1 MSNASFSTRENFLEM
16 DWENTQR
23 TFEVTQ
29 FGAMHVCQHAA
40 RQMVAQGDPP
50 EGTYKLVLISSVMAE
65 LSHLIPSSFG
75 YNMAKASLDT
85 LAKSLA
91 SGMAQHSITGAPAR
105 PTLSCGSCSRLPVLL
120 PPPQTLS
127 EQRGDCLAELC
138 RVSAVNAVA
147 PGWIDTTGERQFTE
161 ADDMRMMARHLP
173 FGIGRPEHVAKGVS
187 ALSAHTSTST
197 TSRSHC
203 PPSAGLNHR
212 HLTCANH
219 LIVLRTR

>member
-105 PTLSCGSCSRLPVLL
+105 PPLSCGSCCSRLPALL
-120 PPPQTLS
+120 PPSQTLS
-127 EQRGDCLAELC
+127 EQRSCSCLAELC

-187 ALSAHTSTST
+187 ALSAHTST
-197 TSRSHC
+197 TSRSR
-203 PPSAGLNHR
+203 S
-212 HLTCANH
+212 T
-219 LIVLRTR
+219 

>member
-105 PTLSCGSCSRLPVLL
+105 PPVSAHHLSGSCAAPL

-127 EQRGDCLAELC
+127 EQRGGFLAELC

-161 ADDMRMMARHLP
+161 ADDMRMMSRHLP

-187 ALSAHTSTST
+187 ALSAHTS
-197 TSRSHC
+197 
-203 PPSAGLNHR
+203 PPSA
-212 HLTCANH
+212 T
-219 LIVLRTR
+219 

>member
-65 LSHLIPSSFG
+65 LSHLIRSSCG

-105 PTLSCGSCSRLPVLL
+105 PPDRPPQLRLLLLAAPYADSAAADALTAARRLP
-120 PPPQTLS
+120 
-127 EQRGDCLAELC
+127 D
-138 RVSAVNAVA
+138 
-147 PGWIDTTGERQFTE
+147 
-161 ADDMRMMARHLP
+161 
-173 FGIGRPEHVAKGVS
+173 
-187 ALSAHTSTST
+187 
-197 TSRSHC
+197 
-203 PPSAGLNHR
+203 
-212 HLTCANH
+212 
-219 LIVLRTR
+219 

>member
-40 RQMVAQGDPP
+40 RQMVVQGDPP

-105 PTLSCGSCSRLPVLL
+105 PPTASAAALAARGCLRCFRRRRRSQSSEAAAAWLSSAAC
-120 PPPQTLS
+120 PQ
-127 EQRGDCLAELC
+127 
-138 RVSAVNAVA
+138 
-147 PGWIDTTGERQFTE
+147 
-161 ADDMRMMARHLP
+161 
-173 FGIGRPEHVAKGVS
+173 
-187 ALSAHTSTST
+187 
-197 TSRSHC
+197 
-203 PPSAGLNHR
+203 
-212 HLTCANH
+212 
-219 LIVLRTR
+219 

>member
-65 LSHLIPSSFG
+65 LRHLIPSSFG

-91 SGMAQHSITGAPAR
+91 SGMAQHSITGAPDRQPPQLRLLLLAAACAASAAADAIRAAR
-105 PTLSCGSCSRLPVLL
+105 RLP
-120 PPPQTLS
+120 
-127 EQRGDCLAELC
+127 G
-138 RVSAVNAVA
+138 
-147 PGWIDTTGERQFTE
+147 
-161 ADDMRMMARHLP
+161 
-173 FGIGRPEHVAKGVS
+173 
-187 ALSAHTSTST
+187 
-197 TSRSHC
+197 
-203 PPSAGLNHR
+203 
-212 HLTCANH
+212 
-219 LIVLRTR
+219 

>member
-1 MSNASFSTRENFLEM
+1 M

-105 PTLSCGSCSRLPVLL
+105 PPTASAAALAARGCLRCFRRRRRSQSSEAAAAWLSSAAC
-120 PPPQTLS
+120 PQ
-127 EQRGDCLAELC
+127 
-138 RVSAVNAVA
+138 
-147 PGWIDTTGERQFTE
+147 
-161 ADDMRMMARHLP
+161 
-173 FGIGRPEHVAKGVS
+173 
-187 ALSAHTSTST
+187 
-197 TSRSHC
+197 
-203 PPSAGLNHR
+203 
-212 HLTCANH
+212 
-219 LIVLRTR
+219 

>member
-91 SGMAQHSITGAPAR
+91 SGMAQHSITGAPHQTAR
-105 PTLSCGSCSRLPVLL
+105 PPASAAALAARGSLRRFRRRGRS
-120 PPPQTLS
+120 QSS
-127 EQRGDCLAELC
+127 EA
-138 RVSAVNAVA
+138 AA
-147 PGWIDTTGERQFTE
+147 
-161 ADDMRMMARHLP
+161 
-173 FGIGRPEHVAKGVS
+173 
-187 ALSAHTSTST
+187 
-197 TSRSHC
+197 
-203 PPSAGLNHR
+203 
-212 HLTCANH
+212 
-219 LIVLRTR
+219 

>member
-29 FGAMHVCQHAA
+29 FGATHVCQHAA

-105 PTLSCGSCSRLPVLL
+105 PH
-120 PPPQTLS
+120 PPQ
-127 EQRGDCLAELC
+127 QRLLLLAAAC
-138 RVSAVNAVA
+138 AASAAA
-147 PGWIDTTGERQFTE
+147 HALRAARRSPG
-161 ADDMRMMARHLP
+161 
-173 FGIGRPEHVAKGVS
+173 
-187 ALSAHTSTST
+187 
-197 TSRSHC
+197 
-203 PPSAGLNHR
+203 
-212 HLTCANH
+212 
-219 LIVLRTR
+219 